1 MGGKGS
7 HSEAQVLPTTWL
19 GTGCSCTSSST
30 SQLEVFQ
37 LIKRPYG
44 ALKKIRT
51 IQKRSPSF
59 LCHLQPQKMPPKK
72 KKCQPKS
79 TTADSSAPEMSFS
92 LINFFT
98 QCKCYQH
105 FWSAFH
111 GKKTKDGLEAVI
123 SISVNTRI
131 SLGTSLLLPLLPPP
145 TPSIRTHCLV
155 TKQACF
161 ARKQRPHA
169 TRGPG
174 GSTQQCPWESPKD
187 CAPEKQHS
195 AQVLFRHLIPM
206 VID

>member
-44 ALKKIRT
+44 ALKKNKNNPKT
-51 IQKRSPSF
+51 KPF
-59 LCHLQPQKMPPKK
+59 LPLPPPASKNASKKK

-92 LINFFT
+92 LISFFT
-98 QCKCYQH
+98 QCKCYQY

-111 GKKTKDGLEAVI
+111 GKKTKDGMEAVI

-161 ARKQRPHA
+161 ARKQE
-169 TRGPG
+169 T
-174 GSTQQCPWESPKD
+174 TCNPWPRRKHT
-187 CAPEKQHS
+187 AMP
-195 AQVLFRHLIPM
+195 LGIT
-206 VID
+206 